1 MTCIALSRP
10 VLVASLAA
18 LLTTACGANGGAYPP
33 QRPGASNA
41 PASEAAYPG
50 SAPAA
55 AETATAWAAQAVPRR
70 TSMARAQATAAAKR
84 TSSAALRPSSTPRFR
99 IPTQPVSTERP
110 PTLPWEVRLSPAELE
125 AELRERLSL
134 PEIDLRVERAYYVT
148 ADDLREALAEA
159 GDLPED
165 LPSYEDPLL
174 HRLGIDWIDTRYE
187 TVPPIMT
194 VVEGSH
200 AGVHGP
206 DATISCPV
214 PMEGL
219 AAGAEGV
226 PRRRFAWIRDATLE
240 GLGFELGGRRPP
252 LWTDALSEAL
262 VADQPET
269 SWTKATLVPTNEPWP
284 PPTPL
289 AIASQVS
296 EPPLGP
302 GQVPAGL
309 TEAAREIPWTL
320 DARWR
325 YRVLR
330 ERNGVVIDAAMRELR
345 VEEAHALEGDRM
357 LLRMGGPW
365 QDDMESWVLGP
376 EGAILVH
383 ERARSDADAAAIEAY
398 LSDPRSEG
406 SPQLFQLLLS
416 LPFGAPIPGGH
427 IWSVESLD
435 EPVDVPAGRHEDCV
449 EIEHVISAGS
459 WERAR
464 FCAGVGL
471 VWYAYG
477 GLQRPHCVTELW
489 ELVDY
494 EIPPLV
500 PVP

>member
-84 TSSAALRPSSTPRFR
+84 TSSAALRPSATPLFR

-125 AELRERLSL
+125 AELRERLVL
-134 PEIDLRVERAYYVT
+134 PAIDLRVERAYYVT

-165 LPSYEDPLL
+165 LPSYEDPLAVRTGV
-174 HRLGIDWIDTRYE
+174 HWIDEPRRQ
-187 TVPPIMT
+187 VPPILT

-200 AGVHGP
+200 AGVHGAG
-206 DATISCPV
+206 DAIACPG

-219 AAGAEGV
+219 GPASADA
-226 PRRRFAWIRDATLE
+226 PRRRFAWIRDASHGRLS
-240 GLGFELGGRRPP
+240 FELGGRLPP
-252 LWTDALSEAL
+252 RWPATVSDALA
-262 VADQPET
+262 AKQPVT
-269 SWTKATLVPTNEPWP
+269 SWTEATPYPTNEPWP

-289 AIASQVS
+289 AIASQAA
-296 EPPLGP
+296 ETPLAP
-302 GQVPAGL
+302 GQVPAAL
-309 TEAAREIPWTL
+309 ADVAREIPWVSG
-320 DARWR
+320 ARWR

-330 ERNGVVIDAAMRELR
+330 ERDGVVTDAQARELR
-345 VEEAHALEGDRM
+345 VEEARVLGDDRM
-357 LLRMGGPW
+357 LIAMAGPW
-365 QDDMESWVLGP
+365 QDDPERWVLGP
-376 EGAILVH
+376 EGAVAIF
-383 ERARSDADAAAIEAY
+383 ERAGAVADAAALDAY
-398 LSDPRSEG
+398 LVTPDIEEG
-406 SPQLFQLLLS
+406 VRRFQQVMTFPL
-416 LPFGAPIPGGH
+416 GEPIPG
-427 IWSVESLD
+427 WVWALESIN
-435 EPVDVPAGRHEDCV
+435 EAVAVAAGRFEGCV
-449 EIEHVISAGS
+449 QVQHVISAGS
-459 WERAR
+459 GERAR
-464 FCAGVGL
+464 FCPGVGL
-471 VWYAYG
+471 VWYSYG
-477 GLQRPHCVTELW
+477 GLGGSRCHAELW